1 MNETSFA
8 AWCDANHAHISE
20 RPRGEKHT
28 CKEAS
33 TALTVQND
41 GTREALFALLDGGV
55 FPEGDCCDWLIAE
68 TPSTDT
74 ALGALLE
81 LKGKDLEK
89 AIRQLQQSVKRMR
102 ADVTSGLLLRNAVVV
117 CRGGPSNASTKW
129 QAKVKAFHKA
139 TRCSLS
145 REACGKT
152 IPLSKLLSSHD

>member
-41 GTREALFALLDGGV
+41 GTREARFALLDGGV

-89 AIRQLQQSVKRMR
+89 AIRQLH
-102 ADVTSGLLLRNAVVV
+102 VTSGLLLRNAVVV